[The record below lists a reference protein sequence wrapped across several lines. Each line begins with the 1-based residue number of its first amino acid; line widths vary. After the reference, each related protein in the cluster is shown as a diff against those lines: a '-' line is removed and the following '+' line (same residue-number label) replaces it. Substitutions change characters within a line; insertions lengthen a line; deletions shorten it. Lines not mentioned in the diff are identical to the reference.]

1 MTSAT
6 RSSAVVRLGA
16 LADQLVS
23 LDLDDA
29 DAREPPR
36 SQAAISQIDDAV
48 DFGRLPRRPAFP
60 RERRVLA
67 GAVDQDVGDRAGE
80 GGSALPGA
88 TVLMLLHDRRALG
101 GDLGRDLVGK

>member
-29 DAREPPR
+29 DAREPSR
-36 SQAAISQIDDAV
+36 RQAAIPQIDDAV
-48 DFGRLPRRPAFP
+48 DLGRLSGRPTFP
-60 RERRVLA
+60 PERPVLSL
-67 GAVDQDVGDRAGE
+67 AVYQDVVYRSGQPRI
-80 GGSALPGA
+80 ALPGP
-88 TVLMLLHDRRALG
+88 TVLMILHDRRSLG
-101 GDLGRDLVGK
+101 RGFKRDLVA

>member
-29 DAREPPR
+29 DAREPSR
-36 SQAAISQIDDAV
+36 CQAAILQIDDAV
-48 DFGRLPRRPAFP
+48 DLRRLPGRPAFP
-60 RERRVLA
+60 GECRILA
-67 GAVDQDVGDRAGE
+67 RAVDQDVGDRAGE
-80 GGSALPGA
+80 GRAALPRPA
-88 TVLMLLHDRRALG
+88 VLMLLHERGA
-101 GDLGRDLVGK
+101 

>member
-29 DAREPPR
+29 DAREPSGR
-36 SQAAISQIDDAV
+36 QAAIPQIDDAV
-48 DFGRLPRRPAFP
+48 DLGRLSGRPTGTVVRTVSTGIASRTAPTSPRARFAATA
-60 RERRVLA
+60 RRMA
-67 GAVDQDVGDRAGE
+67 RSTPSSPCRTGMSR
-80 GGSALPGA
+80 
-88 TVLMLLHDRRALG
+88 
-101 GDLGRDLVGK
+101 

>member
-29 DAREPPR
+29 DSREPSR
-36 SQAAISQIDDAV
+36 CQAAISQIDDPSISGAA
-48 DFGRLPRRPAFP
+48 RRPAFP
-60 RERRVLA
+60 GERRILA
-67 GAVDQDVGDRAGE
+67 RAVDQDVGDRAGE
-80 GGSALPGA
+80 GRAAHPGPA
-88 TVLMLLHDRRALG
+88 V
-101 GDLGRDLVGK
+101 